1 MNDKDELKRCPFCG
15 GNAILKRVSITVSCS
30 SNVYDTWRV
39 ECSNCGA
46 TPMRNGYDS
55 IVTRDRDDRLVIER
69 DGRVAAIECWNNRI
83 KD

>member
-15 GNAILKRVSITVSCS
+15 GNAILKQVSITVGCS
-30 SNVYDTWRV
+30 NNVYDTWRV
-39 ECSNCGA
+39 ECYNCGA

-55 IVTRDRDDRLVIER
+55 IVTRDINDHLVIER
-69 DGRVAAIECWNNRI
+69 DGRAAVIECWNNRI